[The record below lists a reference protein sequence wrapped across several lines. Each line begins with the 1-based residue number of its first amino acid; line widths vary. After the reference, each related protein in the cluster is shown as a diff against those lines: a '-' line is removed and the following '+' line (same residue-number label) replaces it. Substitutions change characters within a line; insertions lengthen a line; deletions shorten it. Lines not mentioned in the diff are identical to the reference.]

1 MSQLV
6 RYSIAWVQNSDFLD
20 RAQLLTQK
28 LLNYSNKSTVL
39 DVFRYFLEKRQHW
52 EQGTKQKQM
61 KQAKNTIQQ

>member
-39 DVFRYFLEKRQHW
+39 PGWSHW
-52 EQGTKQKQM
+52 Y
-61 KQAKNTIQQ
+61 KNSRVVSYELSISQVAMDLFPFT